1 MALIDPP
8 LQRHCTAGADSTA
21 AAFPV
26 PVCTCC
32 VLPSPVKSTAYKPMR
47 YGSFAAGKR
56 SGDPDVL
63 HSPLPVHVC

>member
-26 PVCTCC
+26 PLIACC
-32 VLPSPVKSTAYKPMR
+32 VLQPPVKSTAYKPMR
-47 YGSFAAGKR
+47 YGSLAAGRR
-56 SGDPDVL
+56 SGAPDGL
-63 HSPLPVHVC
+63 HSSLPIRVC